1 MKTNIITLI
10 ALIITITGCGGGGS
24 GEASTSPTKTVQ
36 ITAPTVDLPK
46 VATTTSELTSEP
58 AFNLTSNT
66 HLDVT
71 LPASPSTNIT
81 YFINICTAFSTQN
94 NQVNIKYDSC
104 KLRTSLT
111 TEEQPFILSISA
123 AELMLVAQIWPVE
136 DGAQPIT
143 LYWNINESGNSWTI
157 TI

>member
-10 ALIITITGCGGGGS
+10 TLIIIIAGCGGGG
-24 GEASTSPTKTVQ
+24 GEVSTSPEKSVTLTPSTEDETKEN
-36 ITAPTVDLPK
+36 
-46 VATTTSELTSEP
+46 TTTNELNSTPE
-58 AFNLTSNT
+58 FNFISNT
-66 HLDVT
+66 KLDIK

-81 YFINICTAFSTQN
+81 YFINICTAFSTEN
-94 NQVNIKYDSC
+94 NEVEINYDSC

-111 TEEQPFILSISA
+111 TEEQAFILSISA
-123 AELMLVAQIWPVE
+123 AELMLVAQIWPIE

-143 LYWNINESGNSWTI
+143 LYWNINEYGNSWKI